1 MSRLAREFDPDTPPP
16 PSTSVDSPPV
26 GGAPQ
31 AAADHVA
38 ADSSPSSGGASG
50 PLSPTSSAADV
61 IPARLSEGA
70 KHPLD
75 TGSNRLQTFVDSDYA
90 ADETRRSTM
99 VWNGDAQ
106 WWSYFLVL
114 SSW

>member
-31 AAADHVA
+31 AAAENVA

-50 PLSPTSSAADV
+50 PLSPTSLAADV
-61 IPARLSEGA
+61 VQARLSEGVVLR
-70 KHPLD
+70 PL
-75 TGSNRLQTFVDSDYA
+75 RLHSACWEGMPVY
-90 ADETRRSTM
+90 
-99 VWNGDAQ
+99 GG
-106 WWSYFLVL
+106 
-114 SSW
+114 